1 MGLSVAGNLD
11 KLHCSRRVESGEAG
25 AGERTWS
32 READT
37 EDPSQHYRD
46 KRRPI
51 SFGDF
56 FIVQIFK
63 IQTKI
68 LLVVV
73 YIVLSLL

>member
-1 MGLSVAGNLD
+1 M
-11 KLHCSRRVESGEAG
+11 ETGEAG

-63 IQTKI
+63 IQIKI
-68 LLVVV
+68 LLD
-73 YIVLSLL
+73 YIVLPLL

>member
-11 KLHCSRRVESGEAG
+11 KLHCSRRLESGEAG

-63 IQTKI
+63 IQIKI
-68 LLVVV
+68 LLD
-73 YIVLSLL
+73 YIVLPLL

>member
-1 MGLSVAGNLD
+1 M
-11 KLHCSRRVESGEAG
+11 ETGEAG

-51 SFGDF
+51 SFRDF

-63 IQTKI
+63 IQIKI
-68 LLVVV
+68 LLD
-73 YIVLSLL
+73 YIVLPLL